1 MPGKFL
7 FEYFNLQNYF
17 ESVFENDILWFQKPV
32 KPAKPALDAD
42 LTVAENPANVP
53 AVVPNARNKSYTK
66 QHYIMNIFALLMLCI
81 KYK

>member
-7 FEYFNLQNYF
+7 FEYFNLQDYF
-17 ESVFENDILWFQKPV
+17 ENVFDDDIIWFQ

-53 AVVPNARNKSYTK
+53 VVVPNARNKSYTK
-66 QHYIMNIFALLMLCI
+66 VHYIMNNFPLLMFCL

>member
-1 MPGKFL
+1 MPGKFHFDIL
-7 FEYFNLQNYF
+7 KSLELF

-66 QHYIMNIFALLMLCI
+66 
-81 KYK
+81 